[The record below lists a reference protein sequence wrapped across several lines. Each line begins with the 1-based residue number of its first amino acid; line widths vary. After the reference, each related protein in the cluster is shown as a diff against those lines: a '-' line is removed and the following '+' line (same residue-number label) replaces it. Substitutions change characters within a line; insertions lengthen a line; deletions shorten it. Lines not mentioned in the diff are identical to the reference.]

1 MLTEQERQS
10 IQGKLLIRRPIT
22 LAEALKLW
30 DYVEVLE
37 YDLRQASAS
46 APGAGTNNPTL
57 TTM

>member
-1 MLTEQERQS
+1 MLTDQERQS

-37 YDLRQASAS
+37 YERQQVSAS
-46 APGAGTNNPTL
+46 INKAEPT
-57 TTM
+57 TPR